1 MLYNETS
8 LNKLAHQRKPSP
20 PLYRTVSDC
29 FSGLSRCSTPVPY
42 RTSGEFLLLSRRLWS
57 ELLLT
62 RCERETRDQ
71 SADHHLRRECIL
83 KFSQSH
89 SEAAAVWFTQ
99 IEWVFCYVT
108 AIIVWNS
115 PSVLPQ
121 TVFLLLNRSRTANL
135 ISFAATQHQPQGRHF
150 VLERTH
156 THKRLQD
163 WCRLNVNKIEQF
175 HSFLWAATEP
185 RTHRFWVRSGI
196 KPFAVNG
203 YKCAGF
209 SPAFLIYFYW
219 FN

>member
-1 MLYNETS
+1 MFFRVCLDAV
-8 LNKLAHQRKPSP
+8 LRC
-20 PLYRTVSDC
+20 RTELLES
-29 FSGLSRCSTPVPY
+29 F
-42 RTSGEFLLLSRRLWS
+42 LLSRRLWS

-99 IEWVFCYVT
+99 IEWAFCYVT

-156 THKRLQD
+156 THTHKRLQD

-175 HSFLWAATEP
+175 HSFSWAATEP

-196 KPFAVNG
+196 KPFRC
-203 YKCAGF
+203 KWLQMCRF
-209 SPAFLIYFYW
+209 
-219 FN
+219 